1 MDGGVAARERSTLPA
16 IPTLPALPTAA
27 CMVTPEWTS
36 SMQLLLSRVNA
47 PEHKNVLEL
56 VRFGRFGTF
65 GVGHA
70 QRSVS
75 PSPLSLLRHDHLV
88 IAALLKKNKAQHRR
102 SRWWQRLEGVRRSL
116 RELFGDDETETERE
130 DNDVVSFL
138 YAVEKAS
145 QAVAGHYHERR
156 VPTEEGATRLKMK
169 KENA

>member
-56 VRFGRFGTF
+56 LRFGRFGTF

-88 IAALLKKNKAQHRR
+88 LAALLKKNKAQHRR
-102 SRWWQRLEGVRRSL
+102 SRWWQRLISLLPRLLGRRL
-116 RELFGDDETETERE
+116 VLPHP
-130 DNDVVSFL
+130 NL
-138 YAVEKAS
+138 P
-145 QAVAGHYHERR
+145 RR
-156 VPTEEGATRLKMK
+156 KHRRL
-169 KENA
+169 ARCIV